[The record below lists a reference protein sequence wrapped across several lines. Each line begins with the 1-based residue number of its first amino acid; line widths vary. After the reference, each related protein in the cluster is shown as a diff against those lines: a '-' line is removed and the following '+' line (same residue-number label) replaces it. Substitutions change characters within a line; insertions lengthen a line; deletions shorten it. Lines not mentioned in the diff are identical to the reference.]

1 MSSATRLTFCTT
13 GILLRRLYS
22 DPLLENVTHLI
33 LDEVHERSEES
44 DFLLLILKEMLKQRQ
59 NLKVVLMSATV
70 NAEIFSRYFDGA
82 PVLNIPG
89 RTFPVEQ
96 LFLEDILD
104 KCGFVLEPDSNFCKK
119 ISKKDE
125 EQLMQELEYAD
136 ITASNVMPSRS
147 IRDENLKLSEVLARY
162 SANSKT
168 TCKSLFLMDPI
179 KINPELIESILT
191 LICDGGSKEE
201 DWPQN
206 GTVLIFL
213 PGLAEIQSVFD
224 SLMDSKEFSSRSG
237 KYLLLPLHSSL
248 TNEEQAL
255 VFKRAPNA
263 KRKIILSTN
272 IAETS
277 ITIDDCVFVID
288 CGQMKE
294 KHFDSV
300 SSNNQKIFL

>member
-1 MSSATRLTFCTT
+1 
-13 GILLRRLYS
+13 
-22 DPLLENVTHLI
+22 
-33 LDEVHERSEES
+33 
-44 DFLLLILKEMLKQRQ
+44 MLKKRG
-59 NLKVVLMSATV
+59 NLKVILMSATL
-70 NAEIFSRYFDGA
+70 NAKLFSDYFDGA
-82 PVLNIPG
+82 PVLSIPG

-96 LFLEDILD
+96 FFLEDILD
-104 KCGFVLEPDSNFCKK
+104 RSGFVLEPDSNFCKK
-119 ISKKDE
+119 ISKKEE

-136 ITASNVMPSRS
+136 VTASNAMPPRS

-162 SANSKT
+162 NANSKT

-179 KINPELIESILT
+179 KINPELIESILNY
-191 LICDGGSKEE
+191 ICDGSKE
-201 DWPQN
+201 DGWPRS
-206 GTVLIFL
+206 GTILVFL

-224 SLMDSKEFSSRSG
+224 NLMDSREFNPRSG

-255 VFKRAPNA
+255 VFKRAPNGS
-263 KRKIILSTN
+263 RKIILSTN

-300 SSNNQKIFL
+300 RNIINNN

>member
-1 MSSATRLTFCTT
+1 M
-13 GILLRRLYS
+13 LRRLYS
-22 DPLLENVTHLI
+22 DPLLENVTHLL

-44 DFLLLILKEMLKQRQ
+44 DFLLLILKEMLKKRR
-59 NLKVVLMSATV
+59 NLKVILMSATV
-70 NAEIFSRYFDGA
+70 NSKLFSEYFDGA

-89 RTFPVEQ
+89 RTFPVQ
-96 LFLEDILD
+96 QIFLEEILERS
-104 KCGFVLEPDSNFCKK
+104 GFVLEPDSNFCKK

-136 ITASNVMPSRS
+136 VTSSNKMPSRS

-162 SANSKT
+162 SDCSKV

-179 KINPELIESILT
+179 KINPELIECILMY
-191 LICDGGSKEE
+191 ICEGSKEAG
-201 DWPQN
+201 WPTK
-206 GTVLIFL
+206 GTILVFL
-213 PGLAEIQSVFD
+213 PGLAEIQSVYD
-224 SLMDSKEFSSRSG
+224 NLMDSKEFNSRSG

-255 VFKRAPNA
+255 VFKRAPSGM
-263 KRKIILSTN
+263 RKIILSTN

-277 ITIDDCVFVID
+277 ITIDDCVFVVD
-288 CGQMKE
+288 SGQMKE

-300 SSNNQKIFL
+300 N